1 MALWCQPTLAHPA
14 ACDHPRPSQA
24 HKQAADAIMAAE
36 AREVP
41 TVLVANNVLW
51 FEADP
56 ERSVNV
62 GLLNP
67 PLTTY
72 RVLLTTRYS
81 PLTTHHSPLT
91 TRYSPLTTH
100 HSPLTTHHSPPTT
113 G

>member
-1 MALWCQPTLAHPA
+1 M
-14 ACDHPRPSQA
+14 
-24 HKQAADAIMAAE
+24 AAD

-56 ERSVNV
+56 ERSVYV
-62 GLLNP
+62 GLLNT

-72 RVLLTTRYS
+72 RVLLA
-81 PLTTHHSPLT
+81 